1 MKSAN
6 RCRSARMTTVS
17 SVASQTPVQSIYVRH
32 RSGKSLGRPH
42 IFCTTFETRRCPARL
57 VAVGCSASDVSL
69 GEHQIPDTEDK
80 DVPVVKIDN
89 LHDPFATIVTMKLG
103 DRIPHPLDTMATLR
117 NLGLNIVRAKIDT
130 SDPDSRNRFY
140 VTDRVTSEKII
151 KSARLEEIRLAVLE
165 SLIHYFPETSDQ
177 LNAAHRVKLKDTR
190 DPTVPLGPRRRIVVD
205 TQITIRESASGSY
218 TELLINTDDRS
229 GLLIDVVSTLKS
241 LNVNV
246 VSAEV
251 DTIGTKAHQEF
262 MVTYHGGPL
271 NNNMEQMVRSC
282 LQYYLSLAEVEN
294 EESY

>member
-1 MKSAN
+1 M
-6 RCRSARMTTVS
+6 
-17 SVASQTPVQSIYVRH
+17 
-32 RSGKSLGRPH
+32 
-42 IFCTTFETRRCPARL
+42 FCTAFETLRCSPRV
-57 VAVGCSASDVSL
+57 VAVSCSASDVSL
-69 GEHQIPDTEDK
+69 GDHRISDTEGK

-89 LHDPFATIVTMKLG
+89 LHDPFATIVTMKFG
-103 DRIPHPLDTMATLR
+103 DKIPHPLDTMATLR
-117 NLGLNIVRAKIDT
+117 NLGLNIIRAKIDT

-140 VTDRVTSEKII
+140 VTDRVTSEKIV

-165 SLIHYFPETSDQ
+165 SLMYYFPETSDQ

-190 DPTVPLGPRRRIVVD
+190 DPTAPLGPRRRIVVD

-218 TELLINTDDRS
+218 SELLINTDDRS

-271 NNNMEQMVRSC
+271 NNNMEQMVHSC